1 MLSFRQVG
9 TVVWAFLAFMVAASL
24 VLNLRYKS
32 IGEGE
37 ARYLDTWTGKIHGVE
52 ADAEGPLA
60 TAGRRPPAASIE
72 IATLGVLYRRAPQST
87 ACGGVRFAFPA
98 EGSDVR

>member
-9 TVVWAFLAFMVAASL
+9 TVVWTFLAFMVAASL
-24 VLNLRYKS
+24 VLNLRYKP

-37 ARYLDTWTGKIHGVE
+37 AGYLDTWTGTIHAVE
-52 ADAEGPLA
+52 ASQSAPLA
-60 TAGRRPPAASIE
+60 QADPQASDRSIE
-72 IATLGVLYRRAPQST
+72 IAMLERLYRHEAERRT
-87 ACGGVRFAFPA
+87 CRGVRFAFPA

>member
-9 TVVWAFLAFMVAASL
+9 TVVWTFLVFMVAASL

-37 ARYLDTWTGKIHGVE
+37 ARYLDTWTGRIHAVE
-52 ADAEGPLA
+52 ATVGA
-60 TAGRRPPAASIE
+60 PAAKAEPQVSARSIDIVMFE
-72 IATLGVLYRRAPQST
+72 RLQRREAERS
-87 ACGGVRFAFPA
+87 ACRGVRFAFPV
-98 EGSDVR
+98 EGSDGR

>member
-1 MLSFRQVG
+1 MLSFRQVA

-24 VLNLRYKS
+24 VLNLRYKP

-37 ARYLDTWTGKIHGVE
+37 ARYLDTWTGRIHAAE
-52 ADAEGPLA
+52 ADAGAPLA
-60 TAGRRPPAASIE
+60 KASRRAPAASIE
-72 IATLGVLYRRAPQST
+72 IATLEMLYRRAPQST

-98 EGSDVR
+98 EGSAVR